1 MSERRSSPAWRTMVI
16 VGVVAFAAAS
26 VAVYPAVNERDRVID
41 EHAAAPGSSAT
52 AGPIMNSPGSA
63 TKNGPGVPGVSSGD
77 AGLACAAG
85 RNGGATDVGVTGT
98 SIKIGAT
105 VVDSGIGA
113 SFLRDARY
121 AMIAVKNRINRA
133 GGICGRRLELVLRDD
148 GWDFQRGGDFLR
160 NLVEQEKV
168 FALAVV
174 PSSEGLLNISR
185 AGYLRAKRVP
195 VVGSD
200 GMLIHQ
206 YTDPYIWPV
215 AASTISTLH
224 IMVAHAAK
232 QWGAKNFG
240 IVYESTYH
248 FGIEGAY
255 AFNQAV
261 RRVTSSSVPGYS
273 NPLTSPGCAQ
283 RFCGISATAGNYSR
297 EIQTFNDA
305 CFTEPKCDFIALLLE
320 PATALA
326 WIKAG
331 ATMPPDGFRMGGV
344 QPLFT
349 RNFAEECRERCHNL
363 WLWTGYDPPIGG
375 DLGRP
380 AMRSYVDDVRGASGS
395 ADSANTFV
403 EGAYVGMSLL
413 EDALRRV
420 GPNLTRARLKAM
432 LDSMTFR
439 SGLSSP
445 LSWRPGD
452 HFANVTMRAFSI
464 QYRDRF
470 AGWAD
475 ERATVADP
483 WVGKDIP

>member
-1 MSERRSSPAWRTMVI
+1 MSAKRFTPAWRTLLFA
-16 VGVVAFAAAS
+16 GLVAVAAAS
-26 VAVYPAVNERDRVID
+26 VSLSPGARTRDRVI
-41 EHAAAPGSSAT
+41 EERAAGAVPSSGPTSGVAQPGNSGSSGGGAL
-52 AGPIMNSPGSA
+52 P
-63 TKNGPGVPGVSSGD
+63 VSRP
-77 AGLACAAG
+77 GLACAAG
-85 RNGGATDVGVTGT
+85 RNGGATDVGVTGST
-98 SIKIGAT
+98 IKLGAT

-121 AMIAVKNRINRA
+121 AMIAVKNRVNRA

-148 GWDFQRGGDFLR
+148 GWDFQRGGDFIR

-174 PSSEGLLNISR
+174 PSSEGLLNVSK
-185 AGYLRAKRVP
+185 AGYLKAKRVP

-215 AASTISTLH
+215 AASTISTMH
-224 IMVAHAAK
+224 IMVQHAAK
-232 QWGAKNFG
+232 AFGAKNFG

-255 AFNQAV
+255 AFNQSV
-261 RRVTSSSVPGYS
+261 RRVTGASVPGYT
-273 NPLTSPGCAQ
+273 NPLTSPGCSK
-283 RFCGISATAGNYSR
+283 RFCGISATAANYNR
-297 EIQTFNDA
+297 EIETFNNA
-305 CFTEPKCDFIALLLE
+305 CFTEPKCDFVALLLE

-326 WIKAG
+326 WIKGG
-331 ATMPPDGFRMGGV
+331 AIMPPDGFRMGGV

-349 RNFAEECRERCHNL
+349 RNFGEECRERCHQL
-363 WLWTGYDPPIGG
+363 VLWTGYDPPIGG
-375 DLGRP
+375 DLGRT
-380 AMRSYVDDVRGASGS
+380 AMRAYVDDVRGASGS
-395 ADSANTFV
+395 ADYTNTFV
-403 EGAYVGMSLL
+403 EGAYVGMGLL
-413 EDALRRV
+413 ERALRAI
-420 GPNLTRARLKAM
+420 GPDLTRARLKAV
-432 LDSMTFR
+432 LDSMTYA
-439 SGLSSP
+439 SGLTSA
-445 LSWRPGD
+445 LSWRAGD

-475 ERATVADP
+475 ERAEVADP